1 MSVLYS
7 TQEFKKLLKRAR
19 EGDTLQILLHSQT
32 TVKIRWKDVEHM
44 LREGFPGGDLGR
56 SPGGAHGSPLR
67 YSAMENP
74 MDREAWWTMVS
85 P

>member
-1 MSVLYS
+1 
-7 TQEFKKLLKRAR
+7 
-19 EGDTLQILLHSQT
+19 
-32 TVKIRWKDVEHM
+32 M

-56 SPGGAHGSPLR
+56 SPGGGHGSPVQ

-85 P
+85 PQGHKESDTTEAT